1 MQVTVVA
8 DQVSYDT
15 HLEEE
20 IHPRWLQQR
29 NRYLLMP
36 TGGVQAEAIY
46 SAVLCDGFWL
56 WKGEKGREG
65 FIRTHIDCIVI
76 AVGYRVPF
84 RQKKRLRFPVFRAAG
99 VIAAVL

>member
-1 MQVTVVA
+1 
-8 DQVSYDT
+8 
-15 HLEEE
+15 
-20 IHPRWLQQR
+20 
-29 NRYLLMP
+29 MP

-46 SAVLCDGFWL
+46 LPFFVTDFDC
-56 WKGEKGREG
+56 GRARGGEG
-65 FIRTHIDCIVI
+65 FIRTHGGIDCII